1 MGNEQY
7 LRSTNK
13 TSQRNVNS
21 TQMTKLMTQSSRVE
35 HRTNYTPIKVNSL
48 SLDDEESNKIKNG
61 QNN

>member
-1 MGNEQY
+1 
-7 LRSTNK
+7 
-13 TSQRNVNS
+13 
-21 TQMTKLMTQSSRVE
+21 MTQSSRVE